1 MVVAMGDSIL
11 GVLASIAASL
21 DRASGMQ
28 VALVA
33 AIVCVIGLPLLTLI
47 HELGHAIA
55 VRLRGLPLES
65 LVVGDADDLILRVG
79 GVILRFGRMLDD
91 DTNAGFVR
99 YDAADASPADHIV
112 IALAGPAANLVV
124 APVFGGLAAIGGTSG
139 PFDACLWLLAVAS
152 VVLAVLNLVPSGTP
166 GTSSLISD
174 GRVVQLA
181 CAARRGRVL
190 HWTEPAAEPPAPSVA
205 PEAPSQRHSSFRW
218 PFVTALL
225 LVAVVTVAVC
235 GATLLMPLILLFGL
249 AFLQG
254 AHRDKLW

>member
-11 GVLASIAASL
+11 DVLASIAPSL
-21 DRASGMQ
+21 DQASGVQ
-28 VALVA
+28 IAFVA

-65 LVVGDADDLILRVG
+65 LVVGDADDLILRIG
-79 GVILRFGRMLDD
+79 GVTLRFGRMLDGD
-91 DTNAGFVR
+91 ADAGFVR
-99 YDAADASPADHIV
+99 YDAAQASPDDRIV

-124 APVFGGLAAIGGTSG
+124 APVFAGLAAIGGTSG
-139 PFDACLWLLAVAS
+139 PFDACLWLLAAVS
-152 VVLAVLNLVPSGTP
+152 VVLAVVDLVPSGTP
-166 GTSSLISD
+166 GTSTSISD

-181 CAARRGRVL
+181 WAARRGPVL
-190 HWTEPAAEPPAPSVA
+190 HWTEPEAEPPAPSLA
-205 PEAPSQRHSSFRW
+205 AEAPSERHGSFRW
-218 PFVTALL
+218 PFVTALF
-225 LVAVVTVAVC
+225 LVAVIAFTA
-235 GATLLMPLILLFGL
+235 GGPTLLMPLILVFGL